1 MTPSTA
7 APRGHAR
14 RLATLAAWLL
24 LLGPVV
30 IYLAGPSSRVLDR
43 SLSVDRIDATGAPV
57 GLLFSNGP
65 AVSRQVPLWREGAL
79 RLSHAD
85 VLALRLVTDRTAPV
99 ITAATLTLGE
109 CRFILPA
116 SVTAR
121 DGGLLELNREAPCPD
136 SPADTGT
143 LDVAMTGPGVLKLAG
158 WRVADDGAPD
168 HQGLTMTPP
177 ESRSAGMLLLRGRV
191 RQTTESPDV
200 SRLAVLMWLW
210 DDATGAVT
218 LSLLTIV
225 ALTWGIGVWTMIGWT
240 RDAAGRVRRAAVAA
254 GSLALALGLMWT
266 LVIPPLQGADD
277 TDHLLSYGEVVGR
290 ADLPLALETLATR
303 VHFERVRFHRDEHL
317 TALDVGHPHTEAWTG
332 DVHAER
338 MDARSPV
345 SAALWRIVAPVTTH
359 PSPAITLLRLR
370 LFNALVFA
378 VAMAI
383 AAALVTWAGP
393 IGGPW
398 LLVGAV
404 VAPSVPSFAVMLSD
418 WAFVVSWVV
427 LASASVLMLAVSGR
441 RIGIAGLMLGLS
453 SALLLGTS
461 VSALPVLAVVALLLL
476 VHIATGPHQRQG
488 WPFWAGLSLGA
499 LAIIPITGDLAQ
511 VGFQRYDAPFRPTFV
526 ALLDTVNGMVQG
538 LLTRP
543 WVMGLLLIGLALLD
557 RTATAVRQRVRDS
570 RTVDRGLQWLTV
582 GLVGIACGQM
592 IWSLLGPLPT
602 LGQVGAPGLDTATTY
617 TAAVMASVFTSA
629 RLAGFDDLTFTG
641 VWGGFGWADTM
652 LPDAIMALLVIL
664 FGLGLLAVALT
675 PHAPLRRWA
684 LASLV
689 ASVLGVALV
698 AIAASMMGR
707 NVHGRYL
714 LPVALPVAIITLSA
728 AGHWLSTTPHAWP
741 RAAAMLTLALMHG
754 GALLWVAMR
763 YYGPWL

>member
-7 APRGHAR
+7 APQTQAR
-14 RLATLAAWLL
+14 RLVALAAWLL
-24 LLGPVV
+24 LLGPVLV
-30 IYLAGPSSRVLDR
+30 FLAGPSSRVLDR
-43 SLSVDRIDATGAPV
+43 SLSVDRVDATGAPV
-57 GLLFSNGP
+57 GLLFSHGP
-65 AVSRQVPLWREGAL
+65 AVSRQVPLWREGTL
-79 RLSHAD
+79 RLSHVD
-85 VLALRLVTDRTAPV
+85 VLALRLVTDRTTPV
-99 ITAATLTLGE
+99 ITAATLTLGD
-109 CRFILPA
+109 CRFVLPA
-116 SVTAR
+116 PVTAR
-121 DGGLLELNREAPCPD
+121 DGGLLELNVAAPCPD
-136 SPADTGT
+136 RTADTGT
-143 LDVAMTGPGVLKLAG
+143 LDVAMNGPGVLKLAG
-158 WRVADDGAPD
+158 WRVAADGAPD

-177 ESRSAGMLLLRGRV
+177 ESRSAGMLLLRGRL
-191 RQTTESPDV
+191 RQTTASPDV

-210 DDATGAVT
+210 DDTTGAVT
-218 LSLLTIV
+218 LGLLMIV
-225 ALTWGIGVWTMIGWT
+225 ALSWGVGVWHLVSWT
-240 RDAAGRVRRAAVAA
+240 SDAAGRIHRAALAA
-254 GSLALALGLMWT
+254 GSMALALGVLWT

-290 ADLPLALETLATR
+290 ADLPLTLETLAKR

-317 TALDVGHPHTEAWTG
+317 TAPDIGHPHPEAWTG

-338 MDARSPV
+338 MNARSPV
-345 SAALWRIVAPVTTH
+345 SATLWRAVDPVATH
-359 PSPAITLLRLR
+359 PSPAITLQRLR

-378 VAMAI
+378 MAVAS

-393 IGGPW
+393 VGSPW
-398 LLVGAV
+398 LLVGAIL
-404 VAPSVPSFAVMLSD
+404 APAVPSFAVMLSD

-427 LASASVLMLAVSGR
+427 LTSASVLMLAVSGR

-461 VSALPVLAVVALLLL
+461 LSALPVLALVALLLL

-488 WPFWAGLSLGA
+488 WPFWAGLSLGTLA
-499 LAIIPITGDLAQ
+499 LIPFTGDLAQ

-526 ALLDTVNGMVQG
+526 ALLDTVNGLLQG
-538 LLTRP
+538 MLTRP
-543 WVMGLLLIGLALLD
+543 WVLALLLIGLALLD
-557 RTATAVRQRVRDS
+557 RTATPLRQRVRDS
-570 RTVDRGLQWLTV
+570 RTADRGLQWLTV

-592 IWSLLGPLPT
+592 LWSLLGPLPM
-602 LGQVGAPGLDTATTY
+602 LGQVGTPGLDTATSY

-684 LASLV
+684 LASLA

-698 AIAASMMGR
+698 AVAASMMGR

-714 LPVALPVAIITLSA
+714 LPVSLPVAIITLSA

-741 RAAAMLTLALMHG
+741 RAAALLTLALMHG
-754 GALLWVAMR
+754 GAFLWVAMR